1 MNPPPIPDPRLPGF
15 SDEERELA
23 RVLADSAPVGTLPA
37 GMDARILASARAAFA
52 PTMPSMAPR
61 RHRRWPVALGLAA
74 SVVLAT
80 GVAWQLRPLP
90 EPAVFRTV
98 RVADNAP
105 ARRAQEAPSYRRAV
119 VAPAVDAE
127 AMRAPVTAPSGRDP
141 LSPAAAAK
149 AARGPVV
156 IAPVVALPAPGP
168 ARPEAVVAADAA
180 GPATTAD
187 IAEAAAATPAPPPP
201 AAATDGSANRPTATS
216 ARAAAPAAVV
226 LPPDAWIDRIRLLR
240 DAGRLAEARADLRA
254 MRRAHPQAP
263 IPTDLR
269 SLAD

>member
-1 MNPPPIPDPRLPGF
+1 MNPPPIPHSRLPGF

-23 RVLADSAPVGTLPA
+23 RALTDSAPAGTLPA
-37 GMDARILASARAAFA
+37 GIDARILASARA

-119 VAPAVDAE
+119 VAPAVDAD
-127 AMRAPVTAPSGRDP
+127 AMQAPVTAPSGRDP
-141 LSPAAAAK
+141 MSPAAAVK

-168 ARPEAVVAADAA
+168 ALPDAA

-187 IAEAAAATPAPPPP
+187 IADAAAPLPPSP